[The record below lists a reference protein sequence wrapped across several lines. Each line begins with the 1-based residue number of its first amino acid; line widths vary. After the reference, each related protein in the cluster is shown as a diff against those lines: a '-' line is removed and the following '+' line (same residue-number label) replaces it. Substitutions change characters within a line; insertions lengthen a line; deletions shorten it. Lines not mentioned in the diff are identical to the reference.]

1 MSNSTCQI
9 QPSKQQ
15 LGALEEFWGNGWFP
29 RDSKNLID
37 DLVRRYGADQ
47 KPLFD
52 GLKSAYLSED
62 WRSCVTHMANLLVLS
77 MLEAKTLSDHL
88 AKIEE
93 LAVGDIT
100 KLDPA
105 DVHYY

>member
-15 LGALEEFWGNGWFP
+15 LAALEEFWGNGWFP

-47 KPLFD
+47 RPLFD
-52 GLKSAYLSED
+52 ELKSAYLSED
-62 WRSCVTHMANLLVLS
+62 WRSCVARMTDLLMLS
-77 MLEAKTLSDHL
+77 MLETKTLSDHL
-88 AKIEE
+88 AKIQD
-93 LAVGDIT
+93 LAVGGIT
-100 KLDPA
+100 KLEPA